1 MTRLIICWLTVYS
14 VDKHVQNTY
23 KLLLL
28 VLYLFY
34 RQKFTFD
41 TIFHLISDTLIFE
54 LVTIL
59 KQYLIFN
66 SSKTFMYFFTTLDG
80 SWCRC
85 FCGLGH

>member
-66 SSKTFMYFFTTLDG
+66 SSKTFMYFLQ
-80 SWCRC
+80 
-85 FCGLGH
+85 H